1 MYFEVDG
8 NKKYMVID
16 GVEKRDISEYEI
28 KMLKKNQISPFLKM
42 DVKHIDNKVM
52 YYYDVTSMSGIS
64 ETYSLSKIRWDD
76 VAVICEGIEL
86 MANKIEEYMLD
97 IESVKI
103 SREYIFL
110 DLSEKKIYF
119 TYYPKELCDEN
130 DKEKG
135 IHSQLKEFFE
145 YILEKFDHDADKEHI
160 PQIYE
165 IYRHI
170 IQKNYN
176 LKTMSDFIRQPDND
190 LYTESLYRAGSY
202 GDDNLYKPDN
212 ADAGIYENNAGEYL
226 KADCSAKKR
235 AFNENK
241 EDSGKEIK
249 KSIVKN
255 ANDIKGKNDINIISE
270 IKNNKIVK
278 AAAVIIGFVGVI
290 CIIMADMLPFKVN
303 NMAALVM
310 IGIGVLLFEYAR
322 DKKI

>member
-1 MYFEVDG
+1 MHFEVDS

-16 GVEKRDISEYEI
+16 GVEKRGISEYEI
-28 KMLKKNQISPFLKM
+28 KMIKKNQISPFLKM
-42 DVKHIDNKVM
+42 DVKHVDNKVM
-52 YYYDVTSMSGIS
+52 YYYDVTSMSQIS
-64 ETYSLSKIRWDD
+64 EVYSLSKICWND
-76 VAVICEGIEL
+76 VAMICEGIAL
-86 MANKIEEYMLD
+86 MANKVEEYMLD
-97 IESVKI
+97 MESVKI
-103 SREYIFL
+103 SKEYIFL

-119 TYYPKELCDEN
+119 TYYPKELSGDN
-130 DKEKG
+130 DKGKG

-176 LKTMSDFIRQPDND
+176 LKTMSDFIIQPDNN
-190 LYTESLYRAGSY
+190 LYTASLYRADSY
-202 GDDNLYKPDN
+202 GDNNLYKHDN
-212 ADAGIYENNAGEYL
+212 ADLDINE
-226 KADCSAKKR
+226 KKTMDY
-235 AFNENK
+235 FNSECGVKKSIFNKNNENK
-241 EDSGKEIK
+241 VNNESNAREIK
-249 KSIVKN
+249 N
-255 ANDIKGKNDINIISE
+255 NIS
-270 IKNNKIVK
+270 NNKIVK

-310 IGIGVLLFEYAR
+310 IGIGVVLFEYAR